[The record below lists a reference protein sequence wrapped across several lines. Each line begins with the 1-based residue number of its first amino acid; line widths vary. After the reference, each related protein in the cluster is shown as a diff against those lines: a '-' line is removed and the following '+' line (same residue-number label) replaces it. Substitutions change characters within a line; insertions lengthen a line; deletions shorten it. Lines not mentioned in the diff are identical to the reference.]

1 MMDSGGEGTE
11 EFYVERIE
19 DKRINYGKVEYYLK
33 WRGYPRSENTWEP
46 VDNLNCPDLVAA
58 YEESLKNK
66 KHIMKPPSS
75 VPRNKST
82 AKEKAV
88 EDNKSGFD
96 RGLEPE
102 RILGVSNASGELKF
116 LMKWSGR
123 EEADFV
129 SAKQAN
135 VICPRIVIQFYEER
149 ITWHT
154 SGSDDD
160 KTEEDTAE

>member
-1 MMDSGGEGTE
+1 MDSDDEGTI

-19 DKRINYGKVEYYLK
+19 DKRIKNGKIEYYLK
-33 WRGYPRSENTWEP
+33 WKGYPRSENTWEP
-46 VDNLNCPDLVAA
+46 IDNLNCSDLVAA

-66 KHIMKPPSS
+66 KHNMGPPSF
-75 VPRNKST
+75 VPSIKPK
-82 AKEKAV
+82 AKQKAV
-88 EDNKSGFD
+88 EVNKSEFD
-96 RGLEPE
+96 RGFEPE
-102 RILGVSNASGELKF
+102 RILGVSNVSGELKF

-135 VICPRIVIQFYEER
+135 AICPRIVIQFYEER

-160 KTEEDTAE
+160 KTEDTAE